1 MISLIPKNDSG
12 QALRMRRA
20 FLALSGYFVIF
31 LATLICH
38 SGGATNHITLNG
50 ILLLFLSLLVVYT
63 CVFLMIY
70 SGVNRKFKDPSLT
83 VFQLSIAICWA
94 TIMAYFTGPNIR
106 GSIITIYI
114 LMFMYGIFQLR
125 FRAFLTLVAMT
136 VTLYVFS
143 MILLYRNHPESVDVM
158 TETIRTMMLFIALLW
173 VSYISTYVFRLRKK
187 VKLLATRDPLTNVY
201 NRREIL
207 EILKREKS
215 FSDRAGSPFTLCI
228 LDLDDFKNIN
238 DAYGHQAGDSVL
250 KAFARTIRMNIR
262 AEDYLGRYGGEEFF
276 VIFVSSDCNDC
287 NPACVERL
295 LSATRQLSFPEID
308 KELRITV
315 SIGVTAYVQTGVSI
329 DTLISMVD
337 EALYR
342 AKAAGKNRVEYNSPL
357 AFPGQSG

>member
-1 MISLIPKNDSG
+1 MISFIPKNDSG

-50 ILLLFLSLLVVYT
+50 VFLLFLSLLVIYAGI
-63 CVFLMIY
+63 FFMIY
-70 SGVNRKFKDPSLT
+70 SGVNLKFKDPSLT
-83 VFQLSIAICWA
+83 VFQLSVAICWA
-94 TIMAYFTGPNIR
+94 TIMAYFTRSDFR

-125 FRAFLTLVAMT
+125 FRAFLGLVAMA
-136 VTLYVFS
+136 VTLYISS
-143 MILLYRNHPESVDVM
+143 MTLLYRNHPESVDVM
-158 TETIRTMMLFIALLW
+158 TEIIRSMILFIALLW

-207 EILKREKS
+207 EILKREKA
-215 FSDRAGSPFTLCI
+215 FSDRAGSPFTLCL

-238 DAYGHQAGDSVL
+238 DTYGHQAGDIVL
-250 KAFARTIRMNIR
+250 KAFARTIRTNIR
-262 AEDYLGRYGGEEFF
+262 TEDYLGRYGGEEFF
-276 VIFVSSDCNDC
+276 VVFVSIDCNDC

-295 LSATRQLSFPEID
+295 LSATRRLAFPEID
-308 KELRITV
+308 KDLRITV

-329 DTLISMVD
+329 DKLIALVD
-337 EALYR
+337 DALYR
-342 AKAAGKNRVEYNSPL
+342 AKAGGKNRIEYSKPL
-357 AFPGQSG
+357 TDPG